1 MIMKRTKHLTLA
13 RVLFVLCAMLG
24 TIQCMA
30 QAPAW
35 VTQRPVS
42 DKEYIGIGI
51 AKLSDNDYMKIA
63 SQNALA
69 DIASQVATK
78 VENESFLH
86 TVDVDGKS
94 RQLFEDKIISKMAAW
109 IEGAELKD
117 SYSSNDKY
125 YVYYTLDKKVHKK
138 NSDARRNEAIAKGV
152 DYLKK
157 GRSAEE
163 SSNLTQ
169 AVQLYGKGLEAVEPW
184 IFLNLSTT
192 INGKDID
199 VAAELY
205 DAYINVF
212 SGMALTTN
220 TVNVEGESFKAI
232 KLPIAACLS
241 RNGIVV
247 PNVKLTAKFATGSGA
262 ITPSI
267 ETDYNGTAEF
277 YITNITSKEQIQEV
291 RISIDD
297 SFIAALPKS
306 YRELLQNQNWPT
318 AKVTV
323 TLSKSATTAYLYMN
337 EQNDLEGIES
347 YVGKILANN
356 HFTITEDPDAAEC
369 FIDIST
375 KMELGETVKG
385 KYDLNS
391 CYCTILIKIYNNSN
405 QTLLLDYSEN
415 RVKVLVPENKSAE
428 ETISM
433 CINEV
438 MKRVKRNLP
447 NKMKKM
453 NL

>member
-1 MIMKRTKHLTLA
+1 MKRAEHFISA
-13 RVLFVLCAMLG
+13 RVLLVLFAMLG

-42 DKEYIGIGI
+42 DNEYIGIGI
-51 AKLSDNDYMKIA
+51 AKLSDNDYMKVA
-63 SQNALA
+63 AQNALS

-117 SYSSNDKY
+117 SYTDSDKY
-125 YVYYTLDKKVHKK
+125 YVYYTLDKKLHKK

-152 DYLKK
+152 DYLNK
-157 GRSAEE
+157 GRAAEE

-184 IFLNLSTT
+184 IFLNLNTT
-192 INGKDID
+192 LNGKDID

-241 RNGIVV
+241 RNGVVV
-247 PNVKLTAKFATGSGA
+247 PNVKLTAKFVTGSGA
-262 ITPSI
+262 ITPPI

-306 YRELLQNQNWPT
+306 YRELLRNQNWPT

-337 EQNDLEGIES
+337 EQNDLEGIER

-375 KMELGETVKG
+375 TMELGETVKG

-405 QTLLLDYSEN
+405 ETLLLDYSEN

-428 ETISM
+428 ETITM

>member
-1 MIMKRTKHLTLA
+1 MKRAKHFISSRALL
-13 RVLFVLCAMLG
+13 VLCAMLG

-30 QAPAW
+30 QAPEW

-51 AKLSDNDYMKIA
+51 AKLSDNDYMKTA
-63 SQNALA
+63 AQNALS

-117 SYSSNDKY
+117 SYTDSDKY
-125 YVYYTLDKKVHKK
+125 YVYYTLDKKLHKK
-138 NSDARRNEAIAKGV
+138 NSDARRSEAIAKGV
-152 DYLKK
+152 DYLNK
-157 GRSAEE
+157 GRAAEE

-169 AVQLYGKGLEAVEPW
+169 AVQLYGKGLETVEPW

-192 INGKDID
+192 LNGRNVD

-241 RNGIVV
+241 RNGVVV

-337 EQNDLEGIES
+337 EQNDLEGIER

-369 FIDIST
+369 FIDVST

-428 ETISM
+428 ETITM

>member
-1 MIMKRTKHLTLA
+1 MKRAKQFISA
-13 RVLFVLCAMLG
+13 RALLVLCAMLG

-30 QAPAW
+30 QAPEW

-63 SQNALA
+63 AQNALS

-117 SYSSNDKY
+117 SYTDSDKY
-125 YVYYTLDKKVHKK
+125 YVYYTLDKKLHKK
-138 NSDARRNEAIAKGV
+138 NSDARRSEAIEKGV
-152 DYLKK
+152 DYLNK
-157 GRSAEE
+157 GRAAEE

-169 AVQLYGKGLEAVEPW
+169 AVQLYGKGLETVEPW

-192 INGKDID
+192 LNGRNVD

-241 RNGIVV
+241 RNGVVV

-337 EQNDLEGIES
+337 EQNDLEGIER

-369 FIDIST
+369 FIDVST

-428 ETISM
+428 ETITM

>member
-1 MIMKRTKHLTLA
+1 
-13 RVLFVLCAMLG
+13 
-24 TIQCMA
+24 
-30 QAPAW
+30 
-35 VTQRPVS
+35 
-42 DKEYIGIGI
+42 
-51 AKLSDNDYMKIA
+51 
-63 SQNALA
+63 
-69 DIASQVATK
+69 
-78 VENESFLH
+78 
-86 TVDVDGKS
+86 
-94 RQLFEDKIISKMAAW
+94 
-109 IEGAELKD
+109 
-117 SYSSNDKY
+117 
-125 YVYYTLDKKVHKK
+125 
-138 NSDARRNEAIAKGV
+138 
-152 DYLKK
+152 
-157 GRSAEE
+157 
-163 SSNLTQ
+163 
-169 AVQLYGKGLEAVEPW
+169 
-184 IFLNLSTT
+184 
-192 INGKDID
+192 
-199 VAAELY
+199 
-205 DAYINVF
+205 
-212 SGMALTTN
+212 MALTTN

-241 RNGIVV
+241 RNGVVV
-247 PNVKLTAKFATGSGA
+247 PNVKLTAKFVTGSGA

-306 YRELLQNQNWPT
+306 YRELLRNQNWPT

-337 EQNDLEGIES
+337 EQNDLEGIER

-375 KMELGETVKG
+375 TMELGETVKG

-405 QTLLLDYSEN
+405 ETLLLDYSEN

-428 ETISM
+428 ETITM

>member
-1 MIMKRTKHLTLA
+1 MKRAKHFISA
-13 RVLFVLCAMLG
+13 RALLVLCALLG

-30 QAPAW
+30 QAPEW

-63 SQNALA
+63 AQNALS

-117 SYSSNDKY
+117 SYTDSDKY
-125 YVYYTLDKKVHKK
+125 YVYYTLDKKLHKK
-138 NSDARRNEAIAKGV
+138 NSDARRSEAIEKGV
-152 DYLKK
+152 DYLNK
-157 GRSAEE
+157 GRAAEE

-169 AVQLYGKGLEAVEPW
+169 AVQLYGKGLETVEPW

-192 INGKDID
+192 LNGRNVD

-241 RNGIVV
+241 RNGVVV

-337 EQNDLEGIES
+337 EQNDLEGIER

-369 FIDIST
+369 FIDVST

-428 ETISM
+428 ETITM

>member
-1 MIMKRTKHLTLA
+1 MKRAEHLIFA
-13 RVLFVLCAMLG
+13 RVLLVLCAMLG
-24 TIQCMA
+24 TINCMA
-30 QAPAW
+30 QVPKW
-35 VTQRPVS
+35 VTRRPVS

-51 AKLSDNDYMKIA
+51 AKLSDDDYMKVA

-94 RQLFEDKIISKMAAW
+94 RQLFEDKIINKVAAW
-109 IEGAELKD
+109 IEGAELIE
-117 SYSSNDKY
+117 SYSSDENY
-125 YVYYTLDKKVHKK
+125 YVYYTLDKKLHKK
-138 NSDARRNEAIAKGV
+138 NSDARRDEAIAKGV

-157 GRSAEE
+157 GRAAEE
-163 SSNLTQ
+163 ITNLAQ
-169 AVQLYGKGLEAVEPW
+169 AVQLYGKGLEVVEPW
-184 IFLNLSTT
+184 IFLNLNTT
-192 INGKDID
+192 LNGKKID

-220 TVNVEGESFKAI
+220 TVNLEGESFKAI
-232 KLPIAACLS
+232 KLPVAACLS

-247 PNVKLTAKFATGSGA
+247 PNVKLTAKFVTGSGVV
-262 ITPSI
+262 TPSI

-277 YITNITSKEQIQEV
+277 YITNITSKDPIQEV
-291 RISIDD
+291 RIAIDD
-297 SFIAALPKS
+297 SFVSVLPKS
-306 YRELLQNQNWPT
+306 YRELLQNQTWPT
-318 AKVTV
+318 AKVTI
-323 TLSKSATTAYLYMN
+323 TLSRSAATAYLYMN
-337 EQNDLEGIES
+337 EKNDLEGIER

-356 HFTITEDPDAAEC
+356 HFTVTEDPDAAEC

-375 KMELGETVKG
+375 TMELGETVKG

-391 CYCTILIKIYNNSN
+391 CYCTIVIKIYNNSN
-405 QTLLLDYSEN
+405 QQLLLDYSEN

-447 NKMKKM
+447 KKM
-453 NL
+453 QKINL

>member
-1 MIMKRTKHLTLA
+1 MKRAKQFISA
-13 RVLFVLCAMLG
+13 RALLVLCAMLG

-30 QAPAW
+30 QAPEW

-63 SQNALA
+63 AQNALS

-117 SYSSNDKY
+117 SYTDSDKY
-125 YVYYTLDKKVHKK
+125 YVYYTLDKKLHKK
-138 NSDARRNEAIAKGV
+138 NSDARRSEAIEKGV
-152 DYLKK
+152 DYLNK
-157 GRSAEE
+157 GRAAEE

-169 AVQLYGKGLEAVEPW
+169 AVQLYGKGLETVEPW

-192 INGKDID
+192 LNGRNVD

-241 RNGIVV
+241 RNGVVV
-247 PNVKLTAKFATGSGA
+247 PNVKLTAKFVTGSGA

-337 EQNDLEGIES
+337 EQNDLEGIER

-369 FIDIST
+369 FIDVST

-428 ETISM
+428 ETITM

>member
-1 MIMKRTKHLTLA
+1 
-13 RVLFVLCAMLG
+13 
-24 TIQCMA
+24 
-30 QAPAW
+30 
-35 VTQRPVS
+35 
-42 DKEYIGIGI
+42 
-51 AKLSDNDYMKIA
+51 
-63 SQNALA
+63 
-69 DIASQVATK
+69 
-78 VENESFLH
+78 
-86 TVDVDGKS
+86 
-94 RQLFEDKIISKMAAW
+94 MAAW

-117 SYSSNDKY
+117 SYTDSDKY
-125 YVYYTLDKKVHKK
+125 YVYYTLDKKLHKK
-138 NSDARRNEAIAKGV
+138 NSDARRSEAIAKGV
-152 DYLKK
+152 DYLNK
-157 GRSAEE
+157 GRAAEE

-169 AVQLYGKGLEAVEPW
+169 AVQLYGKGLETVEPW

-192 INGKDID
+192 LNGRNVD

-220 TVNVEGESFKAI
+220 TVNVEGESFKVI

-241 RNGIVV
+241 RNGVVV

-337 EQNDLEGIES
+337 EQNDLEGIER

-369 FIDIST
+369 FIDVST

-428 ETISM
+428 ETITM

>member
-1 MIMKRTKHLTLA
+1 MKRAEHFISA
-13 RVLFVLCAMLG
+13 RVLLVLFAMLG

-35 VTQRPVS
+35 VTRRPVS
-42 DKEYIGIGI
+42 DNEYIGIGI
-51 AKLSDNDYMKIA
+51 AKLSDNDYMKVA
-63 SQNALA
+63 AQNALS

-117 SYSSNDKY
+117 SYTDSDKY
-125 YVYYTLDKKVHKK
+125 YVYYTLDKKLHKK

-152 DYLKK
+152 DYLNK
-157 GRSAEE
+157 GRAAEE

-184 IFLNLSTT
+184 IFLNLNTT
-192 INGKDID
+192 LNGKDID

-241 RNGIVV
+241 RNGVVV
-247 PNVKLTAKFATGSGA
+247 PNVKLTAKFVTGSGA

-306 YRELLQNQNWPT
+306 YRELLRNQNWPT

-337 EQNDLEGIES
+337 EQNDLEGIDR

-375 KMELGETVKG
+375 TMELGETVKG

-405 QTLLLDYSEN
+405 ETLLLDYSEN

-428 ETISM
+428 ETITM

>member
-1 MIMKRTKHLTLA
+1 MKRKI
-13 RVLFVLCAMLG
+13 LFLMLVISSIMNI
-24 TIQCMA
+24 TA
-30 QAPAW
+30 QAPKW

-51 AKLSDNDYMKIA
+51 AMLSDNDYMKIA
-63 SQNALA
+63 AQNALA

-94 RQLFEDKIISKMAAW
+94 RQLFEDKIINKMAAW
-109 IEGAELKD
+109 IEGAELKE
-117 SYSSNDKY
+117 SYSSDEKY
-125 YVYYTLDKKVHKK
+125 YVYYTLDKKLHKK
-138 NSDARRNEAIAKGV
+138 NSDARRDEAIAKGT

-157 GRSAEE
+157 GRTAEE

-184 IFLNLSTT
+184 IFLNLTT
-192 INGKDID
+192 DLDGKEVDI
-199 VAAELY
+199 AAELY

-220 TVNVEGESFKAI
+220 TVNIEGESFKAI
-232 KLPIAACLS
+232 KLPVAACLS
-241 RNGIVV
+241 RNGVVV
-247 PNVKLTAKFATGSGA
+247 PNVKLTAKFVKGGGA

-277 YITNITSKEQIQEV
+277 YITNITSKEPIQEV
-291 RISIDD
+291 RIAIDD
-297 SFIAALPKS
+297 SFISALPKS

-337 EQNDLEGIES
+337 EQNDLEGIER

-356 HFTITEDPDAAEC
+356 HFALTEDPDAAEC

-375 KMELGETVKG
+375 SMELGETVKG

-391 CYCTILIKIYNNSN
+391 CYCTINIKIYNNSN
-405 QTLLLDYSEN
+405 QMLLLDYSEN
-415 RVKVLVPENKSAE
+415 RVKVLVPESKSAE

-447 NKMKKM
+447 NKMQKM

>member
-1 MIMKRTKHLTLA
+1 MKRAEHFISA
-13 RVLFVLCAMLG
+13 RVLLVLFAMLG

-30 QAPAW
+30 QAPVW

-42 DKEYIGIGI
+42 DNEYIGIGI
-51 AKLSDNDYMKIA
+51 AKLSDNDYMKVA
-63 SQNALA
+63 AQNALS

-117 SYSSNDKY
+117 SYTDSDKY
-125 YVYYTLDKKVHKK
+125 YVYYTLDKKLHKK

-152 DYLKK
+152 DYLNK
-157 GRSAEE
+157 GRAAEE

-184 IFLNLSTT
+184 IFLNLNTT
-192 INGKDID
+192 LNGKDID

-241 RNGIVV
+241 RNGVVV
-247 PNVKLTAKFATGSGA
+247 PNVKLTAKFVTGSGA

-306 YRELLQNQNWPT
+306 YRELLRNQNWPT

-337 EQNDLEGIES
+337 EQNDLEGIER

-375 KMELGETVKG
+375 TMELGETVKG

-405 QTLLLDYSEN
+405 ETLLLDYSEN

-428 ETISM
+428 ETITM

>member
-1 MIMKRTKHLTLA
+1 MKRAKHFISA
-13 RVLFVLCAMLG
+13 RALLVLCAMLG

-30 QAPAW
+30 QAPEW

-63 SQNALA
+63 AQNALS

-117 SYSSNDKY
+117 SYTDSDKY
-125 YVYYTLDKKVHKK
+125 YVYYTLDKKLHKK

-152 DYLKK
+152 DYLNK
-157 GRSAEE
+157 GRAAEE
-163 SSNLTQ
+163 SINLTQ
-169 AVQLYGKGLEAVEPW
+169 AVQLYGKGLETVEPW

-192 INGKDID
+192 LNGRNVD

-241 RNGIVV
+241 RNGVVV
-247 PNVKLTAKFATGSGA
+247 PNVKLTAKFVTGSGA

-297 SFIAALPKS
+297 SFIAAFPKS

-337 EQNDLEGIES
+337 EQNDLEGIER

-369 FIDIST
+369 FIDVST

-428 ETISM
+428 ETITM